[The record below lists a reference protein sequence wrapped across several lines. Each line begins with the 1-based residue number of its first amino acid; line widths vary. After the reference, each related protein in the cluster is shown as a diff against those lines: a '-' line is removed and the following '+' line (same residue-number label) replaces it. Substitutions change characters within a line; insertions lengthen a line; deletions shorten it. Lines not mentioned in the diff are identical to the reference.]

1 MKRFL
6 GMGLLLCAAL
16 HASARAP
23 ESSVP
28 NASRCDNPA
37 TGDLA
42 SAMACYRD
50 ATERQPLVYEQ
61 TGTTT
66 IAGVERRDYLLTSQ
80 NWSPENMAAPEVW
93 QHAVGIY
100 MPDHPMPRRALL
112 ISTNGTRLPLQGGGR
127 QADSELPPE
136 TVAEIARRTRTV
148 VIVLSDVPNQF
159 LTYADDGKARRE
171 DDSVAHTWG
180 LFLRSPGTR
189 KTLPLHVPM
198 AAALSRAMTL
208 AERELASL
216 DVRSFILAGASKR
229 GWASWH
235 ALASDPR
242 VDAVVP
248 FVIDIL
254 DMRSVLTHIYRSY
267 GRNWPLA
274 LSAYYGEGITEQVET
289 PAFSQLAQIQ
299 DPLGQLR
306 TPRHQRLQAPKYI
319 VNASGDDF
327 FVPDGSHFYYG
338 KLPGI
343 KSLRMVPNSSHY
355 DIRAVIGDSL
365 VTFVNRLQ
373 QRQPLPEVHDH
384 LLQKQGRSRILFHSS
399 ERPSKL
405 LLWSA
410 TNPVARDFRH
420 ACGIRFAS
428 APVQWDESAPTPVD
442 VSTPTA
448 GWTAYF
454 IEATYPDGYVA
465 TSQTYVL
472 GEKEYPD
479 QAPPGDQARCTTL
492 AGRGLGP

>member
-6 GMGLLLCAAL
+6 GMGLLLCVAL
-16 HASARAP
+16 HAAARAP
-23 ESSVP
+23 ESVAPS
-28 NASRCDNPA
+28 AGRCDNPA

-42 SAMACYRD
+42 GTMACYRD
-50 ATERQPLVYEQ
+50 ATERQPLNYEQ

-66 IAGVERRDYLLTSQ
+66 IAGVQRRDYVLTSQ

-100 MPDHPMPRRALL
+100 VPDHPMPHRALL
-112 ISTNGTRLPLQGGGR
+112 ISTNGTRVTLNGSGR
-127 QADSELPPE
+127 QSDSELPPE
-136 TVAEIARRTRTV
+136 TVAQIATRTRTV
-148 VIVLSDVPNQF
+148 VVVLSDIPNQF

-180 LFLRSPGTR
+180 LFLRSPSTR
-189 KTLPLHVPM
+189 NTLPLHVPM

-208 AERELASL
+208 AERELVSL
-216 DVRSFILAGASKR
+216 DVHRFILAGASKR

-254 DMRSVLTHIYRSY
+254 DMRNVLTHIYRSY

-274 LSAYYGEGITEQVET
+274 LTAYYGEGITEQVET

-306 TPRHQRLQAPKYI
+306 TPRHERLQAPKYI

-338 KLPGI
+338 RLPGI

-355 DIRAVIGDSL
+355 GIRSVIGDSL

-373 QRQPLPEVHDH
+373 HHKPLPTVHDH
-384 LLQKQGRSRILFHSS
+384 LQHGQGRSRILFHSS
-399 ERPSKL
+399 ERPSKV
-405 LLWSA
+405 LLWRA

-420 ACGIRFAS
+420 ACGIRFVS
-428 APVQWDESAPTPVD
+428 TPVQFDESAPTPVD
-442 VSTPTA
+442 VPPPTV

-454 IEATYPDGYVA
+454 IEATYSDGYVA

-472 GEKEYPD
+472 GEREYPD
-479 QAPPGDQARCTTL
+479 EAPPGDQARCTTL
-492 AGRGLGP
+492 AGRGLRP

>member
-6 GMGLLLCAAL
+6 GMGLLWCAAL
-16 HASARAP
+16 HAAAPPP
-23 ESSVP
+23 ESVVAD
-28 NASRCDNPA
+28 ASLCDKLA
-37 TGDLA
+37 TDNLA
-42 SAMACYRD
+42 STMACYRD
-50 ATERQPLVYEQ
+50 AAERQPLVYEQ

-93 QHAVGIY
+93 QHTVGIY
-100 MPDHPMPRRALL
+100 VPDQPMPRRALL
-112 ISTNGTRLPLQGGGR
+112 ISTNGTRLPLNGGGSR
-127 QADSELPPE
+127 ADSELPPE
-136 TVAEIARRTRTV
+136 TVAQIATRTRTV
-148 VIVLSDVPNQF
+148 VIVLSDIPNQF

-208 AERELASL
+208 AERELVSL

-254 DMRSVLTHIYRSY
+254 DMRKVLTHIYRSY

-306 TPRHQRLQAPKYI
+306 TPRHERLRAPKYI

-338 KLPGI
+338 ELPGI
-343 KSLRMVPNSSHY
+343 KSLRMVPNSSHH
-355 DIRAVIGDSL
+355 DIRSVIGDSL

-373 QRQPLPEVHDH
+373 HHKPLPEVHDH
-384 LLQKQGRSRILFHSS
+384 LQHKQGRSRILFRSS

-410 TNPVARDFRH
+410 TNPLARDFRH

-428 APVQWDESAPTPVD
+428 APVQWEESAPTAVD
-442 VSTPTA
+442 IPAPAV

-454 IEATYPDGYVA
+454 IEATYTDGYVA
-465 TSQTYVL
+465 TSQTYVQ

-492 AGRGLGP
+492 PGRGLGH